1 MARMEYAM
9 EINAPVHVVYDQLL
23 RFEEYPRFMESVRA
37 VRRIDGRHLHW
48 HAQAG
53 DQNLEWDIEIT
64 QQVPGRLI
72 AWCKPGEAR
81 LEGRIEL
88 EKTGVPRGYGERDE
102 FRDGQFASAE
112 HTRLRLIMDCDAAD
126 GVAYSQM
133 MAHRAG
139 HDLARFK
146 KCVES
151 QASGLHTVQPAPQRA
166 MDGGPGMTPAP
177 SEAASVASVAYRRRR
192 KVEEMGPGPLLDLR
206 PPWLPAFLP
215 AWENPL
221 RIMRRVSQGMDKIV
235 DGVMAGARLDAHRA
249 ASSASSAS
257 SANDAY
263 RNGGAW
269 SPLVEV
275 TRSDDGIVVQAELA
289 GVRREDVQIDIRAD
303 RLMIEGDRRPQQ
315 PNHPGE
321 ARRSERSY
329 GHFYRVVD
337 LPLGAD
343 PEAAT
348 ASMRDGLLEVRV
360 PVRRA
365 AAECRRLDIQ
375 APE

>member
-1 MARMEYAM
+1 MARIEHAM
-9 EINAPVHVVYDQLL
+9 EINAPAHTVYDQLL

-37 VRRIDGRHLHW
+37 VRRIDDRHLRW

-53 DQNLEWDIEIT
+53 SHDVEWDVEIT
-64 QQVPGRLI
+64 QQVPGQCI
-72 AWCKPGEAR
+72 AWRMASDAR
-81 LEGRIEL
+81 HAGRIEL
-88 EKTGVPRGYGERDE
+88 EESGEPQGMQSDGGPRTKLRLLIDCNAVGSGAADVESSAMMARRAERD
-102 FRDGQFASAE
+102 
-112 HTRLRLIMDCDAAD
+112 L
-126 GVAYSQM
+126 V
-133 MAHRAG
+133 
-139 HDLARFK
+139 RFK

-151 QASGLHTVQPAPQRA
+151 QAPGLRPVHSAPPEVGKAVMARMPDA
-166 MDGGPGMTPAP
+166 GGI
-177 SEAASVASVAYRRRR
+177 AYRRRPMAEE
-192 KVEEMGPGPLLDLR
+192 VEPNPVLGMR
-206 PPWLPAFLP
+206 PPWLPVFFP
-215 AWENPL
+215 AWESPL
-221 RIMRRVSQGMDKIV
+221 QIVRRLSQGMDKIV

-249 ASSASSAS
+249 AG
-257 SANDAY
+257 SANDAC

-275 TRSDDGIVVQAELA
+275 ARSDDSVVVLAELA
-289 GVRREDVQIDIRAD
+289 GVRREDVRIDIRAD
-303 RLMIEGDRRPQQ
+303 RLMIEGDRRPQP

-348 ASMRDGLLEVRV
+348 ASMRDGLLEIKV

-365 AAECRRLDIQ
+365 AAECRRLHIQ
-375 APE
+375 TPE

>member
-1 MARMEYAM
+1 MARMEHAV
-9 EINAPVHVVYDQLL
+9 EINASVHVVYDQLL

-37 VRRIDGRHLHW
+37 VRRIDGRHLRWQAH
-48 HAQAG
+48 AG

-64 QQVPGRLI
+64 QQVPGRAI
-72 AWCKPGEAR
+72 AWRKPGEAR

-88 EKTGVPRGYGERDE
+88 EKVEPPGGLGQRGG
-102 FRDGQFASAE
+102 FHDGQLAIEE

-126 GVAYSQM
+126 GVAYDEM
-133 MAHRAG
+133 MARRAG

-151 QASGLHTVQPAPQRA
+151 QASGPHPAQPEPQRG
-166 MDGGPGMTPAP
+166 MDGGSDMTPAP
-177 SEAASVASVAYRRRR
+177 SDAAGVAYRRPR
-192 KVEEMGPGPLLDLR
+192 KAEETGPGPLLDMR
-206 PPWLPAFLP
+206 PPWLPPFLP
-215 AWENPL
+215 AWESPL
-221 RIMRRVSQGMDKIV
+221 QIMRRMSQGVEKIV

-249 ASSASSAS
+249 ASPSSSASSAS
-257 SANDAY
+257 SANEAY

-360 PVRRA
+360 PVRRG